1 MCCVK
6 NMQMTGNYVGTRVFG
21 YVVSNRCDNPKQ
33 LYGKKVYRI
42 EGKNRHYDCMIL
54 AVNGEIL
61 WQVRD
66 EIVHMLEI

>member
-1 MCCVK
+1 
-6 NMQMTGNYVGTRVFG
+6 MQIPENYGGTRVLG
-21 YVVSNRCDNPKQ
+21 YVVSNRFDNPKQ

-42 EGKNRHYDCMIL
+42 EEKIRHYDCMIL
-54 AVNGEIL
+54 AVNGRIL